1 MKLKSFMTA
10 TLAIGVLA
18 TGGVAIASNEVSAA
32 QKDNQ
37 PATQKVED
45 FDNVPYT
52 ITVDGTIAFNQS
64 HFKFKKNS
72 QLSYLDLGNKV
83 KAALNDE
90 RGVTSKNIRNAKSAV
105 YTITWK
111 DGSKKEVD
119 LMKDSYPA
127 NLFDASS
134 IKQIDI
140 NVNSM

>member
-37 PATQKVED
+37 PATQKLKILIM
-45 FDNVPYT
+45 YH
-52 ITVDGTIAFNQS
+52 IQLLLMARLLSIS
-64 HFKFKKNS
+64 HILSSKNS

-140 NVNSM
+140 NVKTK